1 MSESSGRTEP
11 VPESVLPDIPW
22 IPAALDEM
30 RVTLSEKNADYK
42 IGGEFSNFE
51 FAAQVAGLT
60 PAHVMIAQVGI
71 KLGRLM
77 GLLQSNKDPN
87 NESVA
92 DTIKDLHGYAAILHA
107 WSMRA
112 EHVDAGE

>member
-1 MSESSGRTEP
+1 MSESSGGTEQAH
-11 VPESVLPDIPW
+11 ESVRPEILW

-30 RVTLSEKNADYK
+30 HATLSEKNADYK

-51 FAAQVAGLT
+51 FAAQVAGT
-60 PAHVMIAQVGI
+60 APAHIMIAQIGI

-77 GLLQSNKDPN
+77 GLLQSSKAPN